1 MHETIIR
8 YIKVGGSVILGLASA
23 GVILYKIAI
32 SNLSFSAS
40 SLDTTDVLSIVLA
53 IFSVALSVMFYFKGS
68 EESSKF
74 YNNSYQFTK
83 EISELLGRIE
93 AGFGEKLRHIDD
105 GYSSIGKRLDD
116 VLALRAKAAE
126 RLKEEEEEVES
137 ASVDRDKIIST
148 LLEKANV
155 SEEEKQRIRAELE
168 EKEKE
173 LAYARMQ
180 VMQYRTQIQELER
193 TTASEVPLDPELD
206 RYLRITS
213 DIIGIR
219 HMSRA
224 PISWLT
230 KRIKDQLPHL
240 PSDYVDF
247 MSRRNLM
254 QADCTLTSEGLL
266 AFRRWGSVHE

>member
-1 MHETIIR
+1 MHEIIIR
-8 YIKVGGSVILGLASA
+8 YIKVGGGVLLALASA
-23 GVILYKIAI
+23 GVILYKIAT
-32 SNLSFSAS
+32 SNLSFEAS

-53 IFSVALSVMFYFKGS
+53 IFAVALSVMFYFKGS

-105 GYSSIGKRLDD
+105 GYSTIGKRLDD
-116 VLALRAKAAE
+116 ALALRAKASE

-137 ASVDRDKIIST
+137 ASIDRDKIISA

-155 SEEEKQRIRAELE
+155 SEEEKQRIRTELE

-180 VMQYRTQIQELER
+180 VMQYRTQ
-193 TTASEVPLDPELD
+193 
-206 RYLRITS
+206 
-213 DIIGIR
+213 
-219 HMSRA
+219 
-224 PISWLT
+224 
-230 KRIKDQLPHL
+230 
-240 PSDYVDF
+240 
-247 MSRRNLM
+247 
-254 QADCTLTSEGLL
+254 
-266 AFRRWGSVHE
+266 VH